1 MNIGLIVN
9 PIAGMGGAV
18 GLKGTDGTTYKKAVE
33 LGAKP
38 KTPERTKEFLS
49 HIRHKK
55 DITLFVAP
63 GKMGEMYVKE
73 WKTHCTVIGTVGK
86 ETSAEDTKRIAQK
99 MLDIPVELLA
109 FVGGDGTARD
119 IYDAVG
125 SAVPCVAVPAG
136 VKIFSSVFAM
146 SARAAAE
153 IVDSFIEGTDTTEKE
168 VLDIDEASFRND
180 VLSWKRYGYLQVP
193 DVVRSLHGGKES
205 SQTGTSTAEN
215 KKEIARYVVEILD
228 AHTLYLL
235 GPGTT
240 VRAITDALGLPKTL
254 LGVDALIDNR
264 LVGTDINEGEILR
277 LLERYQKR
285 KIIVA
290 PIGGNGFIFGR
301 GNKQFTPHV
310 LKTVGKENI
319 LIVGNKTKI
328 ATLDSLRMDTGDEEA
343 DKLFGG
349 YATVI
354 TDYKEEMVM
363 EVKY

>member
-18 GLKGTDGTTYKKAVE
+18 GLKGTDGTMYRKAVE
-33 LGAKP
+33 LGARP
-38 KTPERTKEFLS
+38 KTPNRTKEFLS
-49 HIRHKK
+49 HIRHKEE
-55 DITLFVAP
+55 IELFVAP
-63 GKMGEMYVKE
+63 GKMGETYVKE
-73 WKTHCTVIGTVGK
+73 RKIHFAVIGRVGK

-99 MLDIPVELLA
+99 MLTIPVDLLI

-136 VKIFSSVFAM
+136 VKIFSSVFAT

-153 IVDSFIEGTDTTEKE
+153 LVDSFIEGTNTTEKE

-180 VLSWKRYGYLQVP
+180 KLSSKRYGYLQVP
-193 DVVRSLHGGKES
+193 DVVMALQGGKES
-205 SQTGTSTAEN
+205 SQTGTSIVEN
-215 KKEIARYVVEILD
+215 KEEIARYVVETLD

-240 VRAITDALGLPKTL
+240 VRAITTAMGLPKTL
-254 LGVDALIDNR
+254 LGVDALVDNK
-264 LVGTDINEGEILR
+264 LVGTDINEREILR
-277 LLERYQKR
+277 LFQRYEKR
-285 KIIVA
+285 KIIVT

-301 GNKQFTPHV
+301 GNKQFTPRV
-310 LKTVGKENI
+310 LKTVGRENI

-343 DKLFGG
+343 DRLFCG
-349 YATVI
+349 YAAVI

>member
-18 GLKGTDGTTYKKAVE
+18 GLKGTDGTMYKKAVE
-33 LGAKP
+33 LGARP
-38 KTPERTKEFLS
+38 KTPDRTKEFLS
-49 HIRHKK
+49 HIRHKEE
-55 DITLFVAP
+55 IELFVAP
-63 GKMGEMYVKE
+63 GKMGETYVKE
-73 WKTHCTVIGTVGK
+73 RKIQFTVIGRVEK

-99 MLDIPVELLA
+99 MLNIPVDLLI

-119 IYDAVG
+119 IYDAVD

-136 VKIFSSVFAM
+136 VKIFSSVFAT

-153 IVDSFIEGTDTTEKE
+153 LADSFIEGMNTTEKE

-180 VLSWKRYGYLQVP
+180 KLSSKRYGYLQVP
-193 DVVRSLHGGKES
+193 DVVRALQGGKES
-205 SQTGTSTAEN
+205 SQTGTSIVEN
-215 KKEIARYVVEILD
+215 KKEIARYVVETLD

-240 VRAITDALGLPKTL
+240 VRAITTAMGLPKTL
-254 LGVDALIDNR
+254 LGVDALVDNE
-264 LVGTDINEGEILR
+264 LVGTDINEREILR
-277 LLERYQKR
+277 LFQRYEKR
-285 KIIVA
+285 KIIVT

-301 GNKQFTPHV
+301 GNKQFTPRV
-310 LKTVGKENI
+310 LKTVGRKNI

-343 DKLFGG
+343 DRLFCG
-349 YATVI
+349 YAAVI